1 MSSALPGAT
10 FRDPAGSLSFE
21 DDLVIRRVNASARVA
36 VLELLDSPFCRT
48 LQERGDLIGAEVD
61 DSGGSLS
68 LRHPKIRIPTYPWEW
83 TPSQWL
89 AAAELTLDL
98 CEQALA
104 DGWIL
109 KDATPLNILFTGTRP
124 VFVDILSFER
134 RDPHSS
140 IWLAYGQYVRT
151 FLLPLLMNRMLSWP
165 LSLSLFKR
173 DGYEP
178 ADCYAALGWGRRLSR
193 DALWPITL
201 PTLLDRRKNAEAA
214 PKKRPLRIADPE
226 VTANVLKRTLKDL
239 RKRTRRALPESVAS
253 DWSQYPDTLTHYTPE
268 QSRQKLEWVRRALG
282 IAQPARVLDIGANT
296 GEFSA
301 LAAGMGADV
310 VALER
315 DLAAADR
322 LFRMACQ
329 RNLPIQAIHA
339 DIARPTPAVGWEN
352 AESVALLPRL
362 EGQFDLVL
370 MLAVIHHLLL
380 MEQIPLPSI
389 LDLCHRLTRKHL
401 VIEWVPVED
410 PMFQSLM
417 RGRDS
422 IYGSLSEADLLAA
435 CAGRFHVMDRYA
447 LDNGRVLFL
456 FERSGAVASR

>member
-21 DDLVIRRVNASARVA
+21 DDQVIRRVNASARVA
-36 VLELLDSPFCRT
+36 VLELLDSPFCRA

-83 TPSQWL
+83 TSSQWL

-124 VFVDILSFER
+124 IFVDILSFER

-165 LSLSLFKR
+165 LALSLFKR

-178 ADCYAALGWGRRLSR
+178 ADCYAALGWGHRLSR

-201 PTLLDRRKNAEAA
+201 PTLFDRRRSAEAA

-226 VTANVLKRTLKDL
+226 VTASVLKRTLKDL
-239 RKRTRRALPESVAS
+239 RRRTRRAVPKNAAS

-268 QSRQKLEWVRRALG
+268 QSRQKLEWVRHTLETT
-282 IAQPARVLDIGANT
+282 QPAHVLDIGANT

-301 LAAGMGADV
+301 LAAEMGAEV

-315 DLAAADR
+315 DMAAADR
-322 LFRMACQ
+322 LFRMARQ

-362 EGQFDLVL
+362 EAQFDLVL

-380 MEQIPLPSI
+380 MEQIPLPAI

-422 IYGSLSEADLLAA
+422 LYGSLSEADLLAA
-435 CAGRFHVMDRYA
+435 CAGRFRVIDRYA
-447 LDNGRVLFL
+447 LDNGRILFL